1 MLELSQEFAALARE
15 LHGDGDNQ
23 AALCRLVQLAVKHV
37 DGCAW
42 ASITAVRA
50 GHGQSVAISDEVAR
64 QVDELQYRLEE
75 GPCMAAAE
83 NSSDYLL
90 FDVAD
95 EPRWPR
101 FAEAAGEQTPVRSVL
116 AFQLAAGRA
125 VALNLYADHPGAFS
139 TDAIDTATIFA
150 AQASSLIALHEAEDQ
165 ATNLESALESSR
177 GIGVALGV
185 LMSARK
191 ITQEQA
197 FDLLRV
203 ASQNLHRKLRAVAAE
218 VAETGTL
225 PDLLPTARQ
234 ARTLKAAAGAE
245 GTGSV
250 EDAGTSVED
259 AAKVGVLDASA
270 R

>member
-1 MLELSQEFAALARE
+1 MLELSQEFALLGAE
-15 LHGDGDNQ
+15 LHRGGDNQ
-23 AALCRLVQLAVKHV
+23 SALRRLVQLAVKHV
-37 DGCAW
+37 DGCGW
-42 ASITAVRA
+42 ASITAVR
-50 GHGQSVAISDEVAR
+50 GGQGKSVAISDEVAQ
-64 QVDELQYRLEE
+64 QVDELQYRLGE

-83 NSSDYLL
+83 NASDYLL
-90 FDVAD
+90 FDIAD

-101 FAEAAGEQTPVRSVL
+101 FAEAAAAQTPVRSVL
-116 AFQLAAGRA
+116 AFQLTAGRA

-139 TDAIDTATIFA
+139 SDAIDTATIFA
-150 AQASSLIALHEAEDQ
+150 AHASSLIALHEAEDQ
-165 ATNLESALESSR
+165 AMNLEAALESSR

-197 FDLLRV
+197 FALLRA

-225 PDLLPTARQ
+225 PELPAPRPTRAIGRIEN
-234 ARTLKAAAGAE
+234 T
-245 GTGSV
+245 V
-250 EDAGTSVED
+250 DAGE
-259 AAKVGVLDASA
+259 LNLSA